1 MWPVSLQCPSANVPL
16 SRHRASFWTVSEGD
30 FCEVR
35 PQEMASWQRRALP
48 THATNERVGTLRSRR
63 PLLGYPSRRPLSS
76 LPPFLLYPK
85 RPHLFTEP
93 RRETVWKF
101 LSTGQPPHHNPR
113 HRRVNEGLSGGAQPF
128 VVFGHPPVMADP
140 REGALH
146 HPPTRQHLETFRWH
160 QPLPVHRLPLLG
172 PLCGPSLGHL
182 FG

>member
-76 LPPFLLYPK
+76 LPLFFYTRNAPTYSPNLVEGVFCEL
-85 RPHLFTEP
+85 RPNGVLG
-93 RRETVWKF
+93 
-101 LSTGQPPHHNPR
+101 S
-113 HRRVNEGLSGGAQPF
+113 
-128 VVFGHPPVMADP
+128 
-140 REGALH
+140 
-146 HPPTRQHLETFRWH
+146 
-160 QPLPVHRLPLLG
+160 RL
-172 PLCGPSLGHL
+172 
-182 FG
+182 